1 MLLSP
6 STRLAFTGRTRRS
19 QLQSQGCAPRFR
31 VRLAKRHTTDRAL
44 FCGLQISPI
53 LPPFFAFPELPNY
66 SALVETC
73 RRCELKR
80 CRCTLQKHPLGAKVY
95 RKAHRFHC
103 FNIWSFVQAETDTE
117 TMISVAIEDRSLS
130 ELSSQPVVPPAS
142 VPYLGYLHIV

>member
-6 STRLAFTGRTRRS
+6 STRLALTGRTRRS

-44 FCGLQISPI
+44 FCGLQI
-53 LPPFFAFPELPNY
+53 LPFLPSFFAFLELSNY

-73 RRCELKR
+73 R